1 VEVEEAGEGHGRR
14 SWRRPEEVMAIE
26 GGGGQRRSWPS
37 EGEEAGGGRDRR
49 CRRRPRSTVQ
59 QLETSVGVEKEE
71 VDGAAQPEEIVGVE
85 EEEGEEENEKRRKR
99 GK

>member
-1 VEVEEAGEGHGRR
+1 
-14 SWRRPEEVMAIE
+14 M
-26 GGGGQRRSWPS
+26 
-37 EGEEAGGGRDRR
+37 EEAGGGRGRR

-59 QLETSVGVEKEE
+59 KLETSVGVEEEEEE

-85 EEEGEEENEKRRKR
+85 EEEEEEENEKRSKR